1 MRTNLSMRSSVFS
14 TSLNGSIIRVSF
26 SDHYSQSDR
35 ISFRAERLLLKA
47 PELVIEFFTDC
58 HADTIITKLLLKS
71 FSLVELEDK
80 LCVG

>member
-1 MRTNLSMRSSVFS
+1 M
-14 TSLNGSIIRVSF
+14 
-26 SDHYSQSDR
+26 
-35 ISFRAERLLLKA
+35 KA

-58 HADTIITKLLLKS
+58 HANTIITKLLLKS